1 VLFAEAGDS
10 PVAPT
15 PAAAADRST
24 AQLALESRTTSMQLS
39 GAADNTAM
47 TANGAQPPTQPTTV
61 SEKTST
67 GTEGASPRSVRAGPD
82 GGITG
87 IALPPGGNIEAG
99 AKVSS
104 ELPGAPSNNITPP
117 PQPSPPPA
125 GRGRMFTFGS
135 TAKPAAIEKSAL
147 ERLHLSELGA
157 LRMLLFLQVQ
167 LLKHRFPAL
176 AQAFAKASSA
186 AAEGRSVTTR
196 PAWVVQHS
204 VQLLDWQDYCG
215 GDTVGAEVR
224 QAVSDLAEGFALLQ
238 KLSAQNDQG
247 VQTMYRHSL
256 SFSEFA
262 RSALAGGTQQD
273 FSTSAASEVTAGR
286 TGLGLSA
293 LLQRSCSAVDAV
305 LALGQRLSTLAGVA
319 LRELVGDVL
328 YSSEQVYTRVFHTY
342 VGCVD

>member
-1 VLFAEAGDS
+1 LALLYVLFAEAGDS

-24 AQLALESRTTSMQLS
+24 AQLALDSRTTSMQLS

-99 AKVSS
+99 AKVGF

-125 GRGRMFTFGS
+125 AKGRMFTFGS
-135 TAKPAAIEKSAL
+135 TAKPAAVEKSAL

-186 AAEGRSVTTR
+186 AAENRSVTTR

-204 VQLLDWQDYCG
+204 VQLLDWQDYCADDAAG
-215 GDTVGAEVR
+215 YEVR
-224 QAVSDLAEGFALLQ
+224 RTVADLAEGFALLQ
-238 KLSAQNDQG
+238 KLSAQDGQG
-247 VQTMYRHSL
+247 VQMLPGHSL

-262 RSALAGGTQQD
+262 RSALPGG
-273 FSTSAASEVTAGR
+273 SRASEATAGQATLDLR
-286 TGLGLSA
+286 AVFQG
-293 LLQRSCSAVDAV
+293 SCSAVDTV
-305 LALGQRLSTLAGVA
+305 LALGQGLSTVAGVA

-328 YSSEQVYTRVFHTY
+328 YSSEQVYTHMLHTL
-342 VGCVD
+342 